1 MKRAHLWGL
10 VGSVLVVGL
19 LMARMAFAQDGDAP
33 TGEVAQ
39 DKTLMDLINAG
50 GLVGY
55 VIIFCSIAAMA
66 IAIECFVNIK
76 KEKLCPPH
84 IVAELETLLEEGQF
98 DEAVALCEGTR
109 VYITNVVGA
118 SVARA
123 AEGPDAMTNGM
134 EEALDQ
140 ENLKL
145 MQKISVLSLL
155 GNIGPMLGLT
165 GTVTGMIGA
174 FQQIEKLATPSP
186 AQLAK
191 GIYEALVTTCEGL
204 FLAIPVLS
212 VYFILRNRV
221 QRLALELGG
230 VAGEI
235 VERFKPMAEGGQ
247 K

>member
-10 VGSVLVVGL
+10 AGVVVAMTVLA
-19 LMARMAFAQDGDAP
+19 ARMAFAQEGGDPAAE
-33 TGEVAQ
+33 GAS

-50 GLVGY
+50 GFVGY
-55 VIIFCSIAAMA
+55 VIIFCSIASLA

-84 IVAELETLLEEGQF
+84 IVAELETLLEEGQY

-123 AEGPDAMTNGM
+123 AEGPEAMTAGM

-145 MQKISVLSLL
+145 MHKISILSLL

-165 GTVTGMIGA
+165 GTVTGMIGS
-174 FQQIEKLATPSP
+174 FQMIEKLATPSP

-204 FLAIPVLS
+204 FLAIPVLT
-212 VYFILRNRV
+212 VFFILRNRV
-221 QRLALELGG
+221 QRLALELSG

-235 VERFKPMAEGGQ
+235 VDRFKPMAEGQ

>member
-1 MKRAHLWGL
+1 MKRAKLLGL
-10 VGSVLVVGL
+10 VGAVLAVTFL
-19 LMARMAFAQDGDAP
+19 AARMAFAQDGGDAAGTEP
-33 TGEVAQ
+33 VA
-39 DKTLMDLINAG
+39 DKTLWDIVQAG
-50 GLVGY
+50 GLVGHG
-55 VIIFCSIAAMA
+55 IILCSIAAVA
-66 IAIECFVNIK
+66 IAIDCFVNIK

-84 IVAELETLLEEGQF
+84 ILAELETLLEEGQF

-109 VYITNVVGA
+109 CYITNVVGNA
-118 SVARA
+118 VSRA
-123 AEGPDAMTNGM
+123 AEGPEAMTVGLN
-134 EEALDQ
+134 EALDS

-145 MQKISVLSLL
+145 MQKISILSLF

-174 FQQIEKLATPSP
+174 FQTIEKLQTPSP

-204 FLAIPVLS
+204 FLAIPILT

-230 VAGEI
+230 VASEV
-235 VERFKPMAEGGQ
+235 VERFKPMAGGQ

>member
-1 MKRAHLWGL
+1 MKRSHLWI
-10 VGSVLVVGL
+10 VVGAVMMMSL
-19 LMARMAFAQDGDAP
+19 LTARMVFAQGADE
-33 TGEVAQ
+33 EVIPE
-39 DKTLMDLINAG
+39 KSLMDLINAG
-50 GLVGY
+50 GIIGY
-55 VIIFCSIAAMA
+55 VIIFCSIASLA

-109 VYITNVVGA
+109 VYITNIVGSA
-118 SVARA
+118 VSRA
-123 AEGPDAMTNGM
+123 AEGPESMQNGM

-145 MQKISVLSLL
+145 MQKISLLSLI
-155 GNIGPMLGLT
+155 GNLAPMLGLT
-165 GTVTGMIGA
+165 GTVLGMIGA
-174 FQQIEKLATPSP
+174 FQTIERLATPSP
-186 AQLAK
+186 AQLAN
-191 GIYEALVTTCEGL
+191 GIYEALVTTCMGL
-204 FLAIPVLS
+204 ILAIPVLS
-212 VYFILRNRV
+212 VFFILRNRV

-235 VERFKPMAEGGQ
+235 VERFKPMAEGQ